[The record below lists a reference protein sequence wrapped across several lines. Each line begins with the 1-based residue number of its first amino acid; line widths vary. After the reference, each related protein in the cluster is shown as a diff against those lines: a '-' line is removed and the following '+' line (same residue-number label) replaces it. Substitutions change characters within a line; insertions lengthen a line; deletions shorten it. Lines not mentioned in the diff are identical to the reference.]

1 MSTPI
6 LTDIEVDDFVIIRA
20 VAFANKIQRVMLR
33 DVLSE
38 HDMPVLE
45 WRILF
50 CIARF
55 GDCHLTHI
63 VERTSLDPAHGS
75 RAAAS
80 LEERGMIRRTPDP
93 ADKRR
98 KMLSMTPSGRA
109 KFDDIWP
116 QAQTMIK
123 RITDMMDPEDFR
135 QFKRLLDQVND
146 LASPLLEES
155 LAARRPTK
163 AA

>member
-1 MSTPI
+1 MSTPL

-50 CIARF
+50 SIARF
-55 GDCHLTHI
+55 GDCHLAHI
-63 VERTSLDPAHGS
+63 VEKTSLDPAHGS

-80 LEERGMIRRTPDP
+80 LEKRGMIRRTPDP
-93 ADKRR
+93 EDGRR
-98 KMLSMTPSGRA
+98 KVLSMTPLGRA
-109 KFDDIWP
+109 KFDEIWP
-116 QAQTMIK
+116 PAKALIK
-123 RITDMMDPEDFR
+123 RVTDEIDPDDFT
-135 QFKRLLDQVND
+135 QFKRLLDRVNE

-155 LAARRPTK
+155 LAARLTTT